1 MLILGT
7 CAQRSGDR
15 HALVKYKSDLRAKG
29 EKLTLA
35 ELGYPREP
43 ESSGSFELLLS
54 NANRFSGR
62 RLDPGMLNLISLV
75 EPGKAQVAWQMPQ
88 PPLDQSGTSKS
99 NELTWEGYSREFL
112 MAADTLEAIREAT
125 QTPPRYFFH
134 DPTNWANQP
143 PSPFVGMRRAA
154 QWLSGDAIA
163 ALHEGDLDRARA
175 DLHALAQL
183 ARFNRDDL
191 TLISQMI
198 RVAIAGLG
206 LAVTW
211 EALQSPGWS
220 EEALMA
226 MQEDWESLELGNAV
240 ENGMLGERAFGEA
253 AFSQMRSAGA
263 TAATRFGGFGPAGA
277 TTSWKDYFDAWVLM
291 PIWKAN
297 SRDDERLFL
306 EHHQRSLDSLRKLQS
321 GTPWP
326 DIDRELKAHAL
337 VLDEAFNSFFAKV
350 RYRFSVPAIPNSMR
364 AAKSS
369 IRNETERR
377 LTVTAIAI
385 ERHRLRH
392 GRFPTDLTALTPELL
407 SIVPL
412 DPMCSQPLRYRLNA
426 DATFT
431 LYSVGE
437 DGRDDGGDPNP
448 HSATNRLDSWSGR
461 DAVWPVPEQRPA
473 PVSPESAAIE
483 RLEPVRI
490 LTRRR

>member
-1 MLILGT
+1 MNKTTRVILVFGTIGFGALILGT

-54 NANRFSGR
+54 NANLLSGR
-62 RLDPGMLNLISLV
+62 SLDPGMLNLISLV

-88 PPLDQSGTSKS
+88 PPLDQSGSSKS

-154 QWLSGDAIA
+154 QWLAGDAVA
-163 ALHEGDLDRARA
+163 AMQAGERDRARA

-220 EEALMA
+220 EEALIA

-240 ENGMLGERAFGEA
+240 EKGMLGERAFGEA
-253 AFSQMRSAGA
+253 AFSQMRSAGRA
-263 TAATRFGGFGPAGA
+263 ERMKMFRGFGTLPARGTA
-277 TTSWKDYFDAWVLM
+277 KDYFEQFVLL
-291 PIWKAN
+291 PIWRAN
-297 SRDDERLFL
+297 ADEDETLFL
-306 EHHQRSLDSLRKLQS
+306 EFHQRTLDSIRKARNGASWQS
-321 GTPWP
+321 VEV
-326 DIDRELKAHAL
+326 ELGSNLVHLDKAL
-337 VLDEAFNSFFAKV
+337 SGPMGDV
-350 RYRFSVPAIPNSMR
+350 RHRISAITIPNSIK
-364 AAKSS
+364 AATVVA
-369 IRNETERR
+369 RNETQRR
-377 LTVTAIAI
+377 LTIAAIAL
-385 ERHRLRH
+385 ERYRLHH
-392 GRFPTDLTALTPELL
+392 GQPPPDLESLVPDFL
-407 SIVPL
+407 SAVPF
-412 DPMCSQPLRYRLNA
+412 DPMSVNPLCYRLNA
-426 DATFT
+426 SRGFA

-437 DGRDDGGDPNP
+437 DGRDDGGDPSP
-448 HSATNRLDSWSGR
+448 HSVTNRLDLWSGR
-461 DAVWPVPEQRPA
+461 DAVWPVPE
-473 PVSPESAAIE
+473 
-483 RLEPVRI
+483 
-490 LTRRR
+490 